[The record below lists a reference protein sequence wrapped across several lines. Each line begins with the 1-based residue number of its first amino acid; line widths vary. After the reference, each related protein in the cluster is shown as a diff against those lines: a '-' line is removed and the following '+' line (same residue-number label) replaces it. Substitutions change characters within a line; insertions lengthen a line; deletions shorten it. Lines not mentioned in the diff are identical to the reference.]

1 MVGLVIVS
9 HSRALAEG
17 LLGLLR
23 QVASPTL
30 SVAIAAGIGE
40 DRSEFGTDA
49 VEIMDAIQSV
59 YSEDGVLVLMDLG
72 SAVLSAKLALD
83 LLPSEMTDK
92 IRFCGAPLVEGAV
105 AAAVQIG
112 LTNDLDAIC
121 REASMA
127 LAPKREQLGEESGE
141 SSAPPPPPVPDESS
155 ESITLMLTNL
165 HGLHARPAA
174 KFVQTAARFMA
185 NVTVMDL
192 SNGKGPV
199 SARSLNAIATL
210 GAIENHQIRISASG
224 EEAKLVL
231 AALKVLIEDNFGETS
246 VESVIDEKP
255 SPINAVTSESGAL
268 KAVAISEG
276 FALAS
281 LFKYQASRPPI
292 PTHPAENPETE

>member
-49 VEIMDAIQSV
+49 VEIMNAIQSV

-92 IRFCGAPLVEGAV
+92 IYFCGAPLVEGAV

-121 REASMA
+121 REANAA
-127 LAPKREQLGEESGE
+127 LAPKREQLGGE
-141 SSAPPPPPVPDESS
+141 NNEASVTPPVPDDSS
-155 ESITLMLTNL
+155 ESITLTLTNL

-185 NVTVMDL
+185 NVTVTDL

-210 GAIENHQIRISASG
+210 GAVENHQLRINATG
-224 EEAKLVL
+224 EETKL
-231 AALKVLIEDNFGETS
+231 
-246 VESVIDEKP
+246 
-255 SPINAVTSESGAL
+255 
-268 KAVAISEG
+268 
-276 FALAS
+276 
-281 LFKYQASRPPI
+281 
-292 PTHPAENPETE
+292 